1 MTWAV
6 MCECSGTVR
15 DALLARGVDAV
26 SIDLKPTRKPGPHI
40 QGNAL
45 DYIGKRWAG
54 VIAHP
59 VCKRLTNA
67 GAKHLYIGGRKENGI
82 DVGMW
87 LAMEDGARFFNAF
100 KFANA
105 PKIAIENPIPHCHA
119 RALIGDLRPF
129 VQPWWFGERAFKA
142 TGFWLK
148 GLQPLRPTNKL
159 TPPKPGSAEH
169 REWSFIHRMPPGPDR
184 EEKRSN
190 TFPGIAAAMADQWA
204 IGDDLVSMMEAAE

>member
-6 MCECSGTVR
+6 MCECSGAVR

-129 VQPWWFGERAFKA
+129 VQPWWFGDRAFKA

-148 GLQPLRPTNKL
+148 GLKPLRPTNKL
-159 TPPKPGSAEH
+159 TPPAPGTAEH

-184 EEKRSN
+184 EERRSN
-190 TFPGIAAAMADQWA
+190 TFPGVAAAMADQWA
-204 IGDDLVSMMEAAE
+204 LGADLLSMMEAAE